1 MLFRSTFEEYFN
13 QLKSYKKFVNP
24 YKMNIKNFKYDVC
37 SAACIMYEKE
47 YDIYYIDPGF
57 QECLFAEYYS
67 LADEEEVAQLLQSL
81 EKTSFTKLSRFEAL
95 DMFCNLSRDKF
106 RYKLLLPFLDSIYK
120 AKDDRDAFTNFLH
133 ICFDDVTVVNINQSV
148 QYLCMNALKLYKVLY
163 PQEENYSRTI
173 LLNYILRDMGETP
186 DFDFSLYAKDEIVE
200 DGTIKSIVVPNDAE
214 VTGMIIG
221 QNTSVGK
228 ERCLLID
235 SKPMDAYNYFWKEHK
250 NGKQDAYLVDDKKE
264 LINFGTRITI
274 EGYYLMNEPDEFGDM
289 IQNVSENSEKTYSM
303 FLRLKEYYKKL
314 KIEKHRSGLD

>member
-1 MLFRSTFEEYFN
+1 MLFRS
-13 QLKSYKKFVNP
+13 
-24 YKMNIKNFKYDVC
+24 
-37 SAACIMYEKE
+37 
-47 YDIYYIDPGF
+47 
-57 QECLFAEYYS
+57 
-67 LADEEEVAQLLQSL
+67 
-81 EKTSFTKLSRFEAL
+81 
-95 DMFCNLSRDKF
+95 
-106 RYKLLLPFLDSIYK
+106 
-120 AKDDRDAFTNFLH
+120 
-133 ICFDDVTVVNINQSV
+133 
-148 QYLCMNALKLYKVLY
+148 
-163 PQEENYSRTI
+163 
-173 LLNYILRDMGETP
+173 GETP

-250 NGKQDAYLVDDKKE
+250 NGKQYAYLVDDKKE